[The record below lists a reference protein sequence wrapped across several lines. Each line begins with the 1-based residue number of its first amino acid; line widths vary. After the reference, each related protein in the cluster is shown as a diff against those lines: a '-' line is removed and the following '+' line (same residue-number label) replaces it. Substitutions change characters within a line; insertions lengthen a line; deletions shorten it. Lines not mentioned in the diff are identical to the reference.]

1 MSKIPLFPSSLE
13 LFRLVRT
20 VADELGTSEKMS
32 DAELGRMI
40 GLESARTS
48 RWKHGQIAVNDAARL
63 LALSLSLGID
73 ISVLSHVAAGYLS
86 ADEALELM
94 SNEKEFVRFIGEQ
107 LLLPTNG
114 QSMTLVSSD
123 GSEARIARRTALKHE
138 RLFRRGSSSRRL
150 TDDGRSVVV
159 LLADDDDTT
168 IDVFTNLSG
177 EGTGIVGV
185 VARSIPEALIVA
197 GQLHPRLVILDLF
210 MGQADGFAA
219 VRSLTTN
226 EATSAT
232 EVVATSLTM
241 SPDVVRAAKGS
252 GASEILERP
261 LRSRPLGR
269 LLRNLRSGR

>member
-20 VADELGTSEKMS
+20 VADDLGTSEKMS

-86 ADEALELM
+86 ADEAIGLM
-94 SNEKEFVRFIGEQ
+94 SNEREFVRFIGEQ
-107 LLLPTNG
+107 LLLPANG

-123 GSEARIARRTALKHE
+123 GSEARVARRTTLKHE

-159 LLADDDDTT
+159 LLADDDNTT

-177 EGTGIVGV
+177 EGTGIAGV

-241 SPDVVRAAKGS
+241 NPDVVRAAKGS

-269 LLRNLRSGR
+269 LLRNLMSGR